1 MKVLSFLRFCEA
13 HSFFRSLWD
22 NAYML
27 RIAGIIAGAA
37 GIVIFFFPVFAGI
50 FNFGVLAGTL
60 LSACLFAG
68 CLLEPHLKAMAH
80 TNTSVRIILRSVQA
94 VYVLFLVIAAFACLQ
109 MYRETRNLPS
119 EDTDQT
125 MIVLGCGLEG
135 ERPSQMLWRRLTA
148 AQSYL
153 EQHPTVPVIVSGG
166 QGSDEIMSEAQCMKN
181 WLTDQGISGERIFME
196 DRSASTFENLSF
208 SKAVIAEHDL
218 PEKIIIVT
226 NNFHS
231 CRAAMIARKQGY
243 SCTSVP
249 AKTTWWLFPVSV
261 LREVFGIAKEWV
273 F

>member
-1 MKVLSFLRFCEA
+1 
-13 HSFFRSLWD
+13 
-22 NAYML
+22 ML
-27 RIAGIIAGAA
+27 RTAGIIAGAA
-37 GIVIFFFPVFAGI
+37 GILIFFFPVFAGI
-50 FNFGVLAGTL
+50 FNFGVFAGTL

-68 CLLEPHLKAMAH
+68 CLMQPRLQALAAG
-80 TNTSVRIILRSVQA
+80 NTAVRILLYIIQA
-94 VYVLFLVIAAFACLQ
+94 GYILFLVIAAAACLQ
-109 MYRETRNLPS
+109 MYRETRNTPS
-119 EDTDQT
+119 EDTEQT

-135 ERPSQMLWRRLTA
+135 KRPSQMLWRRLTA
-148 AQSYL
+148 AQAYL
-153 EQHPTVPVIVSGG
+153 QQHSDIPVIVSGG

-181 WLTDQGISGERIFME
+181 WLTDHGISEERIFME
-196 DRSASTFENLSF
+196 DRSASTYENLSF
-208 SKAVIAEHDL
+208 SGTVIAENSL

-249 AKTTWWLFPVSV
+249 ASTTWWLFPVSV

>member
-1 MKVLSFLRFCEA
+1 
-13 HSFFRSLWD
+13 
-22 NAYML
+22 
-27 RIAGIIAGAA
+27 
-37 GIVIFFFPVFAGI
+37 
-50 FNFGVLAGTL
+50 
-60 LSACLFAG
+60 
-68 CLLEPHLKAMAH
+68 
-80 TNTSVRIILRSVQA
+80 
-94 VYVLFLVIAAFACLQ
+94 
-109 MYRETRNLPS
+109 
-119 EDTDQT
+119 
-125 MIVLGCGLEG
+125 
-135 ERPSQMLWRRLTA
+135 MLWRRLTA

-166 QGSDEIMSEAQCMKN
+166 QESDEIMSEAQCMKN

>member
-1 MKVLSFLRFCEA
+1 
-13 HSFFRSLWD
+13 
-22 NAYML
+22 ML
-27 RIAGIIAGAA
+27 RTAGIIAGAA
-37 GIVIFFFPVFAGI
+37 DIVIFFFPVFAGI

-68 CLLEPHLKAMAH
+68 CFFEPRLQALAAGNPAFRILLY
-80 TNTSVRIILRSVQA
+80 IIQA
-94 VYVLFLVIAAFACLQ
+94 GYVLFLVIAAFACLQ
-109 MYRETRNLPS
+109 MYKETRDLPAV
-119 EDTDQT
+119 DTDHT

-181 WLTDQGISGERIFME
+181 WLTDQGVSGERIFME
-196 DRSASTFENLSF
+196 DRSSTTYENLKF
-208 SKAVIAEHDL
+208 SRAVIEENDL
-218 PEKIIIVT
+218 PEQIIIVT

-261 LREVFGIAKEWV
+261 LREVFGIVKEWV